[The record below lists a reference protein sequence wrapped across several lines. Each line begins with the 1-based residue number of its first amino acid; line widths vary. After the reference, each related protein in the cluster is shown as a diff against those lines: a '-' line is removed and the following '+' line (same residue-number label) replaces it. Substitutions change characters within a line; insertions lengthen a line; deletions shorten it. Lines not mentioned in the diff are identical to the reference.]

1 MQVLARARCHG
12 ATVIGSTVLKADANS
27 SVSTTT
33 ITSSVTIDRATVEAC
48 KVTGREQH
56 VERALLV
63 APQLVARLR
72 GPMKRC
78 RAAVKPGQ
86 CRRFCGF

>member
-1 MQVLARARCHG
+1 MQVLARACCHG

-56 VERALLV
+56 VTRALLV
-63 APQLVARLR
+63 APHAGSGGTCDALGSWRTGAD
-72 GPMKRC
+72 
-78 RAAVKPGQ
+78 
-86 CRRFCGF
+86 

>member
-1 MQVLARARCHG
+1 MQVLALACCHG
-12 ATVIGSTVLKADANS
+12 ATVIGSLVLKDDANS

-56 VERALLV
+56 VTY
-63 APQLVARLR
+63 APQPASSPALGDRVTHFSR
-72 GPMKRC
+72 GD
-78 RAAVKPGQ
+78 A
-86 CRRFCGF
+86 

>member
-1 MQVLARARCHG
+1 MQVLARACCHG

-56 VERALLV
+56 V
-63 APQLVARLR
+63 
-72 GPMKRC
+72 
-78 RAAVKPGQ
+78 
-86 CRRFCGF
+86 

>member
-12 ATVIGSTVLKADANS
+12 ATVIDSTTLKADAS
-27 SVSTTT
+27 QSVSTTT

-56 VERALLV
+56 V
-63 APQLVARLR
+63 
-72 GPMKRC
+72 KRDSAMV
-78 RAAVKPGQ
+78 RHSQ
-86 CRRFCGF
+86 